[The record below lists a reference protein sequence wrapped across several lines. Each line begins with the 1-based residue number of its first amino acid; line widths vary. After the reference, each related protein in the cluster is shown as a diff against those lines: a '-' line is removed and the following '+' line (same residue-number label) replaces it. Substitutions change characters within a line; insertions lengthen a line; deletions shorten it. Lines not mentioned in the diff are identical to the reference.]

1 MFSCEY
7 CEIVQNSFIYRTPL
21 VAASEKKSGHSNID
35 SNIQS
40 TRGININNNAHRR
53 SDVDGGASKGARFE
67 FQTDLIN
74 TLLKLVFE
82 RVSSSS
88 INVRNNI
95 LAVIEKLMSKLMS
108 RNYFKV

>member
-1 MFSCEY
+1 MA
-7 CEIVQNSFIYRTPL
+7 T
-21 VAASEKKSGHSNID
+21 SEKKSNSNID

-53 SDVDGGASKGARFE
+53 SDVDGGAWKGARFE
-67 FQTDLIN
+67 FQTGLIN

-95 LAVIEKLMSKLMS
+95 LAIIEKLMFKLTLK
-108 RNYFKV
+108 NYFKV